1 MIPAMSVVRREDA
14 TLVVIDPQERLAA
27 AMGRRQEVAEATVK
41 LIRVAELT
49 GLPIVATRQYPK
61 GLGELEPQVLAAL
74 DAARD
79 SGTSVTICDKMA
91 FDCFV
96 EPSFVEAIAES
107 KRHQLVLCGMET
119 HICIMQT
126 ALDAMHQGYDV
137 HVVAD
142 AVCSRRDSDYRVAL
156 ERLRCG
162 GAVVT
167 THESV
172 LYELVGV
179 AGTDEFKALLGIV
192 KG

>member
-1 MIPAMSVVRREDA
+1 MEPVTSVVRRENA
-14 TLVVIDPQERLAA
+14 ALLVIDPQERLAA
-27 AMGRRQEVAEATVK
+27 AMERRIEVVEATVK
-41 LIRVAELT
+41 LLRVAQLT
-49 GLPIVATRQYPK
+49 SLPIVATRQYPK
-61 GLGELEPQVLAAL
+61 GLGELEPAVLAAL

-79 SGTSVTICDKMA
+79 AGASVATCDKMA
-91 FDCFV
+91 FDCFA
-96 EPSFVEAIAES
+96 EPSFVEAVAETNR
-107 KRHQLVLCGMET
+107 KQLVVCGMET

-126 ALDAMHQGYDV
+126 ALDAMHRGYEV

-156 ERLRCG
+156 DRLRG
-162 GAVVT
+162 AGAVVT

>member
-27 AMGRRQEVAEATVK
+27 AMGRRQEVAEAAVK

-49 GLPIVATRQYPK
+49 GLPIVVTRQYPK
-61 GLGELEPQVLAAL
+61 GLGDLEPQVLAAL
-74 DAARD
+74 AAARD
-79 SGTSVTICDKMA
+79 SGASVTTCDKTA
-91 FDCFV
+91 FDCFA
-96 EPSFVEAIAES
+96 EPSFVEAIAEN
-107 KRHQLVLCGMET
+107 KRHQLVLCGMEA